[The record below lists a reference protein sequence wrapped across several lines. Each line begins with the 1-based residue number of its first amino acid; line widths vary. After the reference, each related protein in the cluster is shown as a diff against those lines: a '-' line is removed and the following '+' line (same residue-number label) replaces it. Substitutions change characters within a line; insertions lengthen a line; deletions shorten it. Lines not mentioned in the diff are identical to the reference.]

1 MFIASPTVLQG
12 SPATSGFGS
21 GVLVGVGSAVG
32 VGVGE
37 GFGEGVGVGVG
48 EGFGAGTKTPLFQT
62 SFFPLFTQVNFLP
75 PAVIVCPA
83 FLQAEPGF
91 GAVAAWA
98 VDATSIRAISGA
110 RTAEAL
116 LIGQT

>member
-32 VGVGE
+32 VGV
-37 GFGEGVGVGVG
+37 GEGVGVGVG

-98 VDATSIRAISGA
+98 VEATSIRAISGA

>member
-1 MFIASPTVLQG
+1 
-12 SPATSGFGS
+12 
-21 GVLVGVGSAVG
+21 
-32 VGVGE
+32 
-37 GFGEGVGVGVG
+37 
-48 EGFGAGTKTPLFQT
+48 
-62 SFFPLFTQVNFLP
+62 VNFLP

>member
-21 GVLVGVGSAVG
+21 GVLVGVGSGIG
-32 VGVGE
+32 VGVGS
-37 GFGEGVGVGVG
+37 GVGVGVG

-98 VDATSIRAISGA
+98 VDATSIRAIRGA